1 MTIEWIESVRSR
13 LYQAAKVAAKAT
25 LNAVLAFWLA
35 YILTRPL
42 GASIGD
48 GMSQAQKDGGLG
60 LGTTGTSVIFLV
72 VILALVVFLAVTK
85 VDQTKT
91 VEAERVRV

>member
-1 MTIEWIESVRSR
+1 M
-13 LYQAAKVAAKAT
+13 
-25 LNAVLAFWLA
+25 LAFWLA

-48 GMSQAQKDGGLG
+48 GMSQAKKDGGLG
-60 LGTTGTSVIFLV
+60 LGTTGTSLIFLV

-85 VDQTKT
+85 VDQT
-91 VEAERVRV
+91 ERVDTRDPDDQPDEIRV